1 MSIEKIKSNMESFSG
16 QNLHGNKFAKNR
28 AYLNTP
34 QDSVSFTGAA
44 ATTAKTLQDFLLD
57 LMPKSIR
64 GMVKIHEG
72 MGEFQNQLINAVG
85 TGLVA
90 PVFIKWNPLS
100 DKDEDTRTYTAWRQP
115 VSAVLAIGTQGAIV
129 IPFNRLIKKL
139 SDVGY
144 LGPQYNATLFPSDTY
159 IEKQIKAE
167 NPGVKYTKEQ
177 LKEAVS
183 ARKKEY
189 DAKFIEMIKQ
199 DKIVFNTTDGKT
211 VSTLEM
217 PKGDFK
223 KLFEETLDSII
234 KEESQQKLA
243 AIQKKLPKKIER
255 GIFFHDY
262 PDESIS
268 ILQRLQGKLG
278 QLYNQTNLTGS
289 NGGNVTNAHKLFDAE
304 CKNIIKELKKEMKKD
319 SSKKDLNTELIKI
332 VKEIKDKNTGSDPI
346 SVEILENKISKM
358 LANIETMRAKNS
370 TKEIIDYVTEVVTRR
385 TNAIDGTIETLTK
398 IKNRLLTSGITVKEA
413 QEIINE
419 AIANSHGA
427 VRAQLQASGHSESE
441 IKKAIEWIESA
452 GTRLSEKAQSVAKCI
467 AEQQKKHI
475 KSNIDGMKRWTGLG
489 VSLAILPFTCWLLNR
504 IYPWFMDRAF
514 PDLSNKAA
522 SAKKDKYNKTE
533 EVK

>member
-1 MSIEKIKSNMESFSG
+1 MSIEKIKNNKEVFSG
-16 QNLHGNKFAKNR
+16 RNLLDTKSVKNR
-28 AYLNTP
+28 AYLTTP
-34 QDSVSFTGAA
+34 KDSVSFTGA
-44 ATTAKTLQDFLLD
+44 TAQASKTLQEFLLD

-144 LGPQYNATLFPSDTY
+144 LGTQYNATLFPSDTY
-159 IEKQIKAE
+159 IEKQIKKE
-167 NPGVKYTKEQ
+167 NPNTKYTK
-177 LKEAVS
+177 KEMKAAID

-189 DAKFIEMIKQ
+189 DEKFVRMIEQ

-211 VSTLEM
+211 ISTLEM

-234 KEESQQKLA
+234 EEERQQKLA

-262 PDESIS
+262 PDETIGV
-268 ILQRLQGKLG
+268 LQRLQGKIS
-278 QLYNQTNLTGS
+278 QAYNQS
-289 NGGNVTNAHKLFDAE
+289 NFTSGATADATSAHKLFNAE
-304 CKNIIKELKKEMKKD
+304 CEKIIKELKDGIKKGAP
-319 SSKKDLNTELIKI
+319 SRLNNELINI
-332 VKEIKDKNTGSDPI
+332 IKEIQAKHTGSD
-346 SVEILENKISKM
+346 VVALEILDGKITKM
-358 LANIETMRAKNS
+358 LANIEVMRAKS
-370 TKEIIDYVTEVVTRR
+370 TTKEIIDYVTETVTRR
-385 TNAIDGTIETLTK
+385 TNAIDGTIETLSK

-413 QEIINE
+413 QEIIDE
-419 AIANSHGA
+419 AIRNSHSE
-427 VRAQLQASGHSESE
+427 VRNQLQASGNSSRE
-441 IKKAIEWIESA
+441 IRKTSEWIESV
-452 GTRLSEKAQSVAKCI
+452 GTRLSEKAKSIAKCI
-467 AEQQKKHI
+467 AEQQKKHV

-489 VSLAILPFTCWLLNR
+489 VSLAILPFTCWMLNK

-514 PDLSNKAA
+514 PELSNKAA
-522 SAKKDKYNKTE
+522 SAKKAKNEKTE